1 MKKHFSRKLLCVI
14 VAILIAAANLPFY
27 ALAADSAGKLNLGI
41 ISDIHYFAPEKIG
54 GSMADFIEFSK
65 LNNSST
71 FVADAAVDCALA
83 TFKQQAAAGEL
94 DFVLVPG
101 DLTRNGEKAGHLAFA
116 RRLRQF
122 EQETGIPVY
131 VINGN
136 HDINNTRAT
145 RYDGQTYVE
154 DTPTTQDDFR
164 EIYREFG
171 YDEALSTYTP
181 PEGAKA
187 GALSYTANLGDKYRL
202 IALDGG
208 RYTADNTDKGT
219 DVQETAGSFT
229 EDLLKW
235 AVNECKKAEAEGR
248 IVIGMNHFNIVPHF
262 ETEAD
267 IFEAFVLKEWER
279 MADTLA
285 DAGMHYMISGHLHSH
300 DVAEYVS
307 DNGEKITDIAT
318 ASLINYPNMFRTLK
332 FSSQGAK
339 NVKCEYISHDID
351 ETIPVVLNGAE
362 QAKPFKNTC
371 FGINFGAGGVKSF
384 VMNLLEYQL
393 KYGFGADAKNA
404 GGLYNYLTEKID
416 FDTLLKDAIKNDT
429 LGGISA
435 AAVKSLLFSICTQVD
450 RVYLS
455 DPDNTLAIVEPMIDK
470 LLNTVIADV
479 PCTKFK
485 DTLGF
490 GSTGDKGTVG
500 DLASTVLAYHYA
512 NDEDPENDAFL
523 NDALNRFKNHKNGE
537 IIVDA
542 LFTVILDD
550 LLQNEILTKI
560 KIDPISLGING
571 KIGETIKGLV
581 NTIFGSSEIEIEG
594 IGLGDIISLILGTG
608 VAGENAA
615 LSDAVYAILGDYLT
629 QSQYDII
636 DDEFYRI
643 LKDFTHDENPKKQAD
658 YNGIADYTGKA
669 EVSATQDNMRLPSNI
684 AVTFGN
690 DSSTTKNIS
699 YYTKYSLTRTDI
711 QIVPYSEN
719 PDFSKGSTVKFNAST
734 KCEKSERHYSCIDLG
749 FIGILEH
756 PIYIN
761 RHLISVTG
769 LESGKKYSYRVGD
782 SSRGW
787 WSEPAVLETANNS
800 TSFGFFHVTDPQSAT
815 EMQYEDNWA
824 SMINTA
830 FKNHNANFVL
840 STGDM
845 VDNGGNF
852 RHWKMMF
859 NTASDSL
866 TDTTLMVAAGNHEA
880 KEDFAQVNN
889 YYLTNLPKQDTASGA
904 YYSFDYNTAHFAVL
918 NTNDLNDD
926 GTLSDA
932 QLQWL
937 KDDMLATDKAWKF
950 VALHKAPYSSGAHYN
965 DSDVKAL
972 RNQFATLMYEL
983 GIDLVFQGHDHVYM
997 RTDVLK
1003 DNKIQETETRTLKYN
1018 GLEYTSKI
1026 KPDGTVYS
1034 INGTSGAKH
1043 YTPKSDEETKNS
1055 FPTPEKV
1062 IDVQL
1067 PTYSYIQINGGNLY
1081 FDSYSVENNKES
1093 RIDSFAI
1100 SKVVNLPN
1108 NPADDTE
1115 NKTPNNSTNDK
1126 PNNPG
1131 NKDKN
1136 NGNSNVNGNITDTS
1150 AVQNPFIIAI
1160 IVTVTALASAAAI
1173 TAFVIIKRRREEA

>member
-41 ISDIHYFAPEKIG
+41 ISDIHYFAPEKISG
-54 GSMADFIEFSK
+54 NMADFIEFSK

-71 FVADAAVDCALA
+71 FVADAAVDCAFA

-94 DFVLVPG
+94 DFVLIPG
-101 DLTRNGEKAGHLAFA
+101 DLTRNGEKAGHIAFA

-122 EQETGIPVY
+122 EQETGVPVY

-136 HDINNTRAT
+136 HDINNPRAAMF
-145 RYDGQTYVE
+145 DGEAYVE

-164 EIYREFG
+164 EIYKEFG

-208 RYTADNTDKGT
+208 RYTADNTDKGD

-332 FSSQGAK
+332 FSSQGTK

-351 ETIPVVLNGAE
+351 ETVPVVLNGVE

-371 FGINFGAGGVKSF
+371 FGINFGEGGVKSF

-393 KYGFGADAKNA
+393 KYGFGADAKKA
-404 GGLYNYLTEKID
+404 GGLYNYLTQKID
-416 FDTLLKDAIKNDT
+416 FDTLLKNAINNDL

-435 AAVKSLLFSICTQVD
+435 TAVKSLLFSICTQVD
-450 RVYLS
+450 RIYLS
-455 DPDNTLAIVEPMIDK
+455 DPENTLAIIEPMVDK

-479 PCTKFK
+479 PCTRFK

-500 DLASTVLAYHYA
+500 DLASTVLAYHYM

-523 NDALNRFKNHKNGE
+523 MNALDRFKNHKNGE

-560 KIDPISLGING
+560 KIDPISLGVNG
-571 KIGETIKGLV
+571 ENGETIQGLV
-581 NTIFGSSEIEIEG
+581 DTIFGGLGIEIEG
-594 IGLGDIISLILGTG
+594 IGLGEIISLILGTG

-643 LKDFTHDENPKKQAD
+643 LKDFTHDENPAKKAD
-658 YNGIADYTGKA
+658 YNGVASYTGKTA
-669 EVSATQDNMRLPSNI
+669 VSATQDNMRLPSNI

-719 PDFSKGSTVKFNAST
+719 PDFGRGSTIKFNANT

-749 FIGILEH
+749 FIGIIEH

-761 RHLISVTG
+761 RHTISVSG
-769 LESGKKYSYRVGD
+769 LEAGKKYSYRVGD

-800 TSFGFFHVTDPQSAT
+800 TSFSFMHVTDPQSAT

-824 SMINTA
+824 DMINTA

-859 NTASDSL
+859 NTAADTL
-866 TDTTLMVAAGNHEA
+866 TDTTIMAAAGNHEA
-880 KEDFAQVNN
+880 KEDYAQVNN

-918 NTNDLNDD
+918 NTNDLNSD

-937 KDDMLATDKAWKF
+937 KDDMAATDKAWKF
-950 VALHKAPYSSGAHYN
+950 IALHKAPYSNGAHFD

-972 RNQFATLMYEL
+972 REQFGVLMPEL

-1003 DNKIQETETRTLKYN
+1003 ANEIQTAETQTLKYN

-1034 INGTSGAKH
+1034 INGTAGVKH
-1043 YTPKSDEETKNS
+1043 YTPKSNEETS
-1055 FPTPEKV
+1055 GAFPAPEAVVDIK
-1062 IDVQL
+1062 L
-1067 PTYSYIQINGGNLY
+1067 PTYSYIQIDGGNLY

-1100 SKVVNLPN
+1100 SKVITLP
-1108 NPADDTE
+1108 DGTVIDGT
-1115 NKTPNNSTNDK
+1115 TGGTQSGD
-1126 PNNPG
+1126 
-1131 NKDKN
+1131 N
-1136 NGNSNVNGNITDTS
+1136 NGNNVNGNITDTS
-1150 AVQNPFIIAI
+1150 ANQSTFVTTV
-1160 IVTVTALASAAAI
+1160 IVIVTALASAAAV
-1173 TAFVIIKRRREEA
+1173 TAFVIIKRRRKEI

>member
-1 MKKHFSRKLLCVI
+1 MKKGFSKRLVCIV
-14 VAILIAAANLPFY
+14 VAILIAAANLPFF
-27 ALAADSAGKLNLGI
+27 AFAADTASNLNLGI
-41 ISDIHYFAPEKIG
+41 ISDTHYFAPEKIS
-54 GSMADFIEFSK
+54 GSMASFIEFSK

-71 FVADAAVDCALA
+71 YVANAAVDCALA
-83 TFKQQAAAGEL
+83 TFKEQAAKGEL

-116 RRLRQF
+116 AKLRSF
-122 EQETGIPVY
+122 EKETGIPVY

-136 HDINNTRAT
+136 HDINNPRAA
-145 RYDGQTYVE
+145 RYDGEKYVE
-154 DTPTTQDDFR
+154 DTPTTQEDFR

-181 PEGAKA
+181 PKGAKA

-208 RYTADNTDKGT
+208 RYTADNTDKGD

-262 ETEAD
+262 DTEAD
-267 IFEAFVLKEWER
+267 LFQAFVLKEWER

-285 DAGMHYMISGHLHSH
+285 DAGMHYMVSGHLHSH

-332 FSSQGAK
+332 FSAVNTK

-351 ETIPVVLNGAE
+351 ETIPVVINGEE
-362 QAKPFKNTC
+362 QPKPFKNQC
-371 FGINFGAGGVKSF
+371 FGVNFGAGGVKSF

-393 KYGFGADAKNA
+393 KYGFGADAKEA
-404 GGLYNYLTEKID
+404 GGLYSYLMNAIDLDKI
-416 FDTLLKDAIKNDT
+416 LNDAIGNET
-429 LGGISA
+429 LGGISS

-450 RVYLS
+450 KIYLS
-455 DPDNTLAIVEPMIDK
+455 DPDSTLEIIEPMVDH
-470 LLNTVIADV
+470 LLDTVISDV

-490 GSTGDKGTVG
+490 CSKGDKGTIG

-512 NDEDPENDAFL
+512 NNEDPEDDAFL

-542 LFTVILDD
+542 LFTVILDE
-550 LLQNEILTKI
+550 LLQDEILKKI

-571 KIGETIKGLV
+571 ENGETIQGIV
-581 NTIFGSSEIEIEG
+581 DTIFGSLGIEIEG
-594 IGLGDIISLILGTG
+594 IGLSDIISLILGTG
-608 VAGENAA
+608 VIGDSTK
-615 LSDAVYAILGDYLT
+615 LSDAVYALLGDYLT

-636 DDEFYRI
+636 DEEFYRI
-643 LKDFTHDENPKKQAD
+643 LKDFTHDENPAKQAD
-658 YNGIADYTGKA
+658 YNGFANYTGK
-669 EVSATQDNMRLPSNI
+669 SAVPATTENMRKPSNI
-684 AVTFGN
+684 AITFGN
-690 DSSTTKNIS
+690 DSAGTKNIS

-711 QIVPYSEN
+711 QIVPYSEK
-719 PDFSKGSTVKFNAST
+719 PDFSKGSTVKF
-734 KCEKSERHYSCIDLG
+734 KSSVKNELVERHYSCIDLG
-749 FIGILEH
+749 FIGIIEH

-761 RHLISVTG
+761 RHTISVSG
-769 LESGKKYSYRVGD
+769 LEAGKKYSYRVGD
-782 SSRGW
+782 ASKGW
-787 WSEPAVLETANNS
+787 WSEPAVLETADNG
-800 TSFGFFHVTDPQSAT
+800 TAFSFMHATDPQSVT
-815 EMQYEDNWA
+815 DMQYENNWA
-824 SMINTA
+824 AMLGTA
-830 FKNHNANFVL
+830 FKNHNAQFIL

-852 RHWKMMF
+852 RHWQKMF
-859 NTASDSL
+859 NTASNTL
-866 TDTTLMVAAGNHEA
+866 TSTTLMAATGNHEA

-889 YYLTNLPKQDTASGA
+889 YYFTGLPKQDTSSGV

-918 NTNDLNDD
+918 NTNDLNSD
-926 GTLSDA
+926 GTLSDI

-937 KDDMLATDKAWKF
+937 KDDMAASDKAWKF
-950 VALHKAPYSSGAHYN
+950 VALHKAPYSNGAHF
-965 DSDVKAL
+965 DDDDVKAL
-972 RNQFATLMYEL
+972 RSQFATLMPEL
-983 GIDLVFQGHDHVYM
+983 GIDIVFQGHDHVYM

-1003 DNKIQETETRTLKYN
+1003 GNEIQETETQTLKYN

-1034 INGTSGAKH
+1034 INGTAGIKH
-1043 YTPKSDEETKNS
+1043 YTPKSEEETKNA
-1055 FPTPEKV
+1055 FPTPEAV
-1062 IDVQL
+1062 VDIQL
-1067 PTYSYIQINGGNLY
+1067 PTYSYIQIDGGNLY
-1081 FDSYSVENNKES
+1081 FDSYAVEKGKET

-1100 SKVVNLPN
+1100 SKVITLPDGTVIDGTTN
-1108 NPADDTE
+1108 G
-1115 NKTPNNSTNDK
+1115 TPSAEDNNNS
-1126 PNNPG
+1126 
-1131 NKDKN
+1131 
-1136 NGNSNVNGNITDTS
+1136 SNVNGNITDTS
-1150 AVQNPFIIAI
+1150 ATQSKLVI
-1160 IVTVTALASAAAI
+1160 IVAAFVAVILSVSAVTAV
-1173 TAFVIIKRRREEA
+1173 VIIKRRREEE

>member
-1 MKKHFSRKLLCVI
+1 MKKHFSKKLLCVV

-27 ALAADSAGKLNLGI
+27 ALAANSASDLNLGI
-41 ISDIHYFAPEKIG
+41 ISDIHYFAPASIG

-65 LNNSST
+65 LENSST
-71 FVADAAVDCALA
+71 YVADAAVDCAFA
-83 TFKQQAAAGEL
+83 TFKKQAAKGEL
-94 DFVLVPG
+94 DFVLIPG

-116 RRLRQF
+116 ARLRQF

-136 HDINNTRAT
+136 HDINNPRAS
-145 RYDGQTYVE
+145 RYDGERYVS
-154 DTPTTQDDFR
+154 DTQTTQEDFR

-171 YDEALSTYTP
+171 YDEAISTYTP

-208 RYTADNTDKGT
+208 RYTADNTDKGN

-262 ETEAD
+262 ETETD
-267 IFEAFVLKEWER
+267 LFQAFVLKEWER

-332 FSSQGAK
+332 FSASSTK
-339 NVKCEYISHDID
+339 NIKCEYISHDID
-351 ETIPVVLNGAE
+351 ETIPVVINGEA
-362 QAKPFKNTC
+362 QPKPFKNQC
-371 FGINFGAGGVKSF
+371 FGVNFGAGGVKSF

-393 KYGFGADAKNA
+393 KYGFGADAKEA
-404 GGLYNYLTEKID
+404 GGLYNYLVEKID
-416 FDTLLKDAIKNDT
+416 FDTLLKDAINNDL
-429 LGGISA
+429 LGGVSA
-435 AAVKSLLFSICTQVD
+435 AAVKSLLFSICTQID
-450 RVYLS
+450 RIYLS
-455 DPDNTLAIVEPMIDK
+455 DPENTLAIAEPIIDD
-470 LLNTVIADV
+470 LLDTVISDV

-490 GSTGDKGTVG
+490 SSKGDKGTIA

-512 NDEDPENDAFL
+512 NNEDPENDAFL
-523 NDALNRFKNHKNGE
+523 NDALNRFKNHQNGE

-542 LFTVILDD
+542 LFTVILDE
-550 LLQNEILTKI
+550 LLQDEILTKI
-560 KIDPISLGING
+560 KLDPLSLGLNG
-571 KIGETIKGLV
+571 ENGETIKGLTD
-581 NTIFGSSEIEIEG
+581 TIFGALGIEFEG
-594 IGLGDIISLILGTG
+594 IGLGDILSLVFKTG
-608 VAGENAA
+608 IAGDDAK
-615 LSDAVYAILGDYLT
+615 LSDAVYALLGDYLT

-636 DDEFYRI
+636 DEEFYRI
-643 LKDFTHDENPKKQAD
+643 LKDFTHDENPAKQAD
-658 YNGIADYTGKA
+658 YNGFANYTGKSTVPVTTA
-669 EVSATQDNMRLPSNI
+669 NMRLPSNV

-690 DSSTTKNIS
+690 DSGATKNIS

-719 PDFSKGSTVKFNAST
+719 PDFSKGSTVKFQSAV
-734 KCEKSERHYSCIDLG
+734 KCEKTERHYSGIDLG
-749 FIGILEH
+749 FIGIIEH
-756 PIYIN
+756 PVYVN
-761 RHLISVTG
+761 RHTISISG
-769 LESGKKYSYRVGD
+769 LEAGKKYSYRVGD
-782 SSRGW
+782 ASRGW
-787 WSEPAVLETANNS
+787 WSAPAVLETASNA
-800 TSFGFFHVTDPQSAT
+800 TSFSFIHATDPQSVT
-815 EMQYEDNWA
+815 EMQYENNWA
-824 SMINTA
+824 SMLGVA
-830 FKNHNANFVL
+830 FENHDAKFIL

-852 RHWKMMF
+852 WHWQRMF
-859 NTASDSL
+859 NTASSTL
-866 TDTTLMVAAGNHEA
+866 TSTTLMAASGNHEA
-880 KEDFAQVNN
+880 KEDYAQVNN

-918 NTNDLNDD
+918 NTNDLNSD
-926 GTLSDA
+926 GTLSDT

-937 KDDMLATDKAWKF
+937 KDDMSASDKAWKF
-950 VALHKAPYSSGAHYN
+950 VALHKAPYSNGAHID

-972 RNQFATLMYEL
+972 RDQFATLMPEL
-983 GIDLVFQGHDHVYM
+983 GIDIVFQGHDHVYM

-1003 DNKIQETETRTLKYN
+1003 GNEIQETETQILKYN

-1034 INGTSGAKH
+1034 INGTSGVKH
-1043 YTPKSDEETKNS
+1043 YTPKDESETS
-1055 FPTPEKV
+1055 GAFPTPEAV
-1062 IDVQL
+1062 IDIQL
-1067 PTYSYIQINGGNLY
+1067 PTYSYIQIDGGNLY
-1081 FDSYSVENNKES
+1081 FDSYAVDGSKEE

-1100 SKVVNLPN
+1100 SKVITLPDGTVIDGTVNGT
-1108 NPADDTE
+1108 PAED
-1115 NKTPNNSTNDK
+1115 
-1126 PNNPG
+1126 
-1131 NKDKN
+1131 DKN
-1136 NGNSNVNGNITDTS
+1136 NGTSNVNGNITNTSSVQNRFVIAAVAIVAVTLSVS
-1150 AVQNPFIIAI
+1150 AV
-1160 IVTVTALASAAAI
+1160 TVC
-1173 TAFVIIKRRREEA
+1173 VIIKRRREEA

>member
-83 TFKQQAAAGEL
+83 TFKEQAAAGEL
-94 DFVLVPG
+94 DFVLIPG

-136 HDINNTRAT
+136 HDINNPRAT

-154 DTPTTQDDFR
+154 DTPTTPDEFR
-164 EIYREFG
+164 EIYKEFG

-208 RYTADNTDKGT
+208 RYTADNTDKGD

-235 AVNECKKAEAEGR
+235 TVDECKKAEAEGR

-262 ETEAD
+262 DTEED
-267 IFEAFVLKEWER
+267 LFQAFVLKEWER

-300 DVAEYVS
+300 DIAEYIS

-332 FSSQGAK
+332 FSSQGTK

-351 ETIPVVLNGAE
+351 ETIPVVINGTT

-371 FGINFGAGGVKSF
+371 FGINFGEGGVKSF

-416 FDTLLKDAIKNDT
+416 FDTLLKNAINNDL
-429 LGGISA
+429 LGGVSA

-450 RVYLS
+450 RIYLS
-455 DPDNTLAIVEPMIDK
+455 DPDNTLAIVEPMVDK
-470 LLNTVIADV
+470 LLDTVIADV

-490 GSTGDKGTVG
+490 SSKGDKGTVG
-500 DLASTVLAYHYA
+500 DLASTVLAYHYT
-512 NDEDPENDAFL
+512 NNEDPENDAFL
-523 NDALNRFKNHKNGE
+523 NNALDRFKNHKNGE

-542 LFTVILDD
+542 LFTVLLDD

-560 KIDPISLGING
+560 KIDPISLGVNG
-571 KIGETIKGLV
+571 ENGETIQGLV
-581 NTIFGSSEIEIEG
+581 DTIFGGLGIEIEG
-594 IGLGDIISLILGTG
+594 IGLGEIISLILGTG

-643 LKDFTHDENPKKQAD
+643 LKDFTHDENPSKKAD
-658 YNGIADYTGKA
+658 YSGFANYTGKTA
-669 EVSATQDNMRLPSNI
+669 VPTTTDNMRLPSNI

-719 PDFSKGSTVKFNAST
+719 PDFSKGSTVNFKSAV
-734 KCEKSERHYSCIDLG
+734 KCEKAERHYSCIDLG
-749 FIGILEH
+749 FIGIIEH

-761 RHLISVTG
+761 RHLISVSG
-769 LESGKKYSYRVGD
+769 LEAGKKYSYRVGD

-787 WSEPAVLETANNS
+787 WSEPAVLETANNG
-800 TSFGFFHVTDPQSAT
+800 TAFSFVHATDPQSVNET
-815 EMQYEDNWA
+815 QYANNWA
-824 SMINTA
+824 SMLGTA
-830 FKNHNANFVL
+830 FSNHNAKFIL

-852 RHWKMMF
+852 RHWQKML
-859 NTASDSL
+859 NTASGTL
-866 TDTTLMVAAGNHEA
+866 TSTTLMAAAGNHEA
-880 KEDFAQVNN
+880 LEDYAQVNN

-918 NTNDLNDD
+918 NTNDLNSD

-937 KDDMLATDKAWKF
+937 KDDMAATDKAWKF
-950 VALHKAPYSSGAHYN
+950 VALHKSPYSNGAHFD

-972 RNQFATLMYEL
+972 RSQFATLMPEL
-983 GIDLVFQGHDHVYM
+983 GIDIVFQGHDHVYM

-1003 DNKIQETETRTLKYN
+1003 GNEIQETETQTLKYN

-1034 INGTSGAKH
+1034 INGTSGVKH
-1043 YTPKSDEETKNS
+1043 YTPKSNDETKNA
-1055 FPTPEKV
+1055 FPTPEAVVDIK
-1062 IDVQL
+1062 L
-1067 PTYSYIQINGGNLY
+1067 PTYSYIQIDGGNLY
-1081 FDSYSVENNKES
+1081 FDSYAVENSKET

-1100 SKVVNLPN
+1100 SKVITLP
-1108 NPADDTE
+1108 DGTVIDGT
-1115 NKTPNNSTNDK
+1115 TGGTTTD
-1126 PNNPG
+1126 G
-1131 NKDKN
+1131 N
-1136 NGNSNVNGNITDTS
+1136 NGSSDVNGNITDTS
-1150 AVQNPFIIAI
+1150 AIQNPFVTTVIVII
-1160 IVTVTALASAAAI
+1160 TALASAAAV
-1173 TAFVIIKRRREEA
+1173 TAFVIVKRRREEA